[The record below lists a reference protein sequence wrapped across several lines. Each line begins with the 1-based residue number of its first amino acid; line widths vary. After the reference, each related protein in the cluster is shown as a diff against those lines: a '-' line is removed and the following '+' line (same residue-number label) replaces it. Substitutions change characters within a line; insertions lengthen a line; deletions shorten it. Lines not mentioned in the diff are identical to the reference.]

1 MGQRMQ
7 LLVET
12 EYMRVEHDADR
23 SILLITRNAQPFPSI
38 EAATQENASVA
49 RQSRH
54 VPARFLILDSRLAPG
69 RNDDSFESAM
79 RPVFTSYVARYERVA
94 MIVQTAIG
102 RLQMQRLSRTSPI
115 PVGVCATLEE
125 AIAFVLR

>member
-12 EYMRVEHDADR
+12 EYLRVEYDADR
-23 SILLITRNAQPFPSI
+23 EIILITRSARPFPST
-38 EAATQENASVA
+38 EAAIQENANVS
-49 RQSRH
+49 RQTRH
-54 VPARFLILDSRLAPG
+54 VPARFLILDSRMAPG

-79 RPVFTSYVARYERVA
+79 RPVFTRYVARYERVG

-102 RLQMQRLSRTSPI
+102 RLQMQRLSRTAPI
-115 PVGVCATLEE
+115 PVGVCSTLED